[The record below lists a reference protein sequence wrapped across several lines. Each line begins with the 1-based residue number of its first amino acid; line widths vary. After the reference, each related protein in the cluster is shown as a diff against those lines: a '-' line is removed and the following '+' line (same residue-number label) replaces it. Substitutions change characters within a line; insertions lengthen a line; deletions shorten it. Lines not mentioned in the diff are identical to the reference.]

1 MTSYSRLNDHTQHCV
16 RGVMIS
22 VGDHGVIAARYVFF
36 FYWYNVYYIIIG

>member
-22 VGDHGVIAARYVFF
+22 VGDHGVIAARYVFLLVLCLL
-36 FYWYNVYYIIIG
+36 YYNRMV